1 MDEITSAVRKETLK
15 VSGEYKN
22 LRRIRAFVNRL
33 TGQAGFGEEESYK
46 VQLAVDE
53 ACSNII
59 EHAYGG
65 ENKGEIECVCAF
77 TKDLFFVQLK
87 DQGRPFNPDSIEFPD
102 LKSTLQER
110 EIGGL
115 GVYFIRQLMDK
126 ISYKSI
132 PISVSGESHPMVN
145 ELTMVKRRTKV

>member
-1 MDEITSAVRKETLK
+1 MSFIVRKETLK

-22 LRRIRAFVNRL
+22 LRRIRAFVNKL
-33 TGQAGFGEEESYK
+33 TGLAGFGEEEAYK

-77 TKDLFFVQLK
+77 SEDYFFVQLK
-87 DQGRPFNPDSIEFPD
+87 DNGQPFDPDTIGYPNIKSNIE
-102 LKSTLQER
+102 ER
-110 EIGGL
+110 GIGGL

-126 ISYKSI
+126 ITYKSI
-132 PISVSGESHPMVN
+132 PVINNDKVLSVIN
-145 ELTMVKRRTKV
+145 ELTMIKRRTMV